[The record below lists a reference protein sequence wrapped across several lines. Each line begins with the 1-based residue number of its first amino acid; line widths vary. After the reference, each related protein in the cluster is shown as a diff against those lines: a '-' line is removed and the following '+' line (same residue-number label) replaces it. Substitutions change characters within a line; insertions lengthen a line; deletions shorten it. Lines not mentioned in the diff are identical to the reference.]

1 MTHVLF
7 RAVLAALLVCG
18 AAATI
23 PTQAGAAM
31 DTREVFGLLERAK
44 NGDSTA
50 VDELRRNAD
59 AGDPVAQTGLA
70 TVYLAGLGGVAKDDA
85 EAARLTRLAAEQ
97 GFPPAEYDMAL
108 LYFTG
113 RGVPKNME
121 ESARWLEKAA
131 NRGIVP
137 AQNNLALLYA
147 VGQGVPK
154 DMKKSAALFR
164 RAADQGFAEAQ
175 NNLGVLYANG
185 EGVKKDP
192 KEAKKWFEKAA
203 AQGHPG
209 AQRNIELLQQ
219 QQAEEQPQKSKQ
231 K

>member
-1 MTHVLF
+1 MTSGLF
-7 RAVLAALLVCG
+7 RAALAALVLCG
-18 AAATI
+18 VAATI
-23 PTQAGAAM
+23 PTTANAAM

-44 NGDSTA
+44 NGDTTA

-113 RGVPKNME
+113 RGVPKDINE
-121 ESARWLEKAA
+121 TARWLEKAA
-131 NRGIVP
+131 NKGIAP
-137 AQNNLALLYA
+137 AQNNLGLLYA

-154 DMKKSAALFR
+154 DLKKAAGLFR
-164 RAADQGFAEAQ
+164 KAADQGFAEAQ

-185 EGVKKDP
+185 EGVKKDA
-192 KEAKKWFEKAA
+192 KEAKKWFDKAA

-209 AQRNIELLQQ
+209 AQRNIEMLQQ
-219 QQAEEQPQKSKQ
+219 QQKSK
-231 K
+231 